1 MTNVT
6 VHTSD
11 DEKKITSKL
20 SIPPDTIKRTL
31 SGRTLLNYEMKKFD
45 RETVWESCCLR
56 TDARMCRYITKSIFA
71 FSILA
76 FCATGLLTTR
86 DPCSPL
92 LTFYSSTISLI
103 AGSYLEQQ
111 SSSSSSNRD
120 DNKK

>member
-1 MTNVT
+1 MANVT
-6 VHTSD
+6 IHTPD
-11 DEKKITSKL
+11 EEKKLSKL
-20 SIPPDTIKRTL
+20 QPPKGIKRSL
-31 SGRTLLNYEMKKFD
+31 SGRTLMAYKISERDK
-45 RETVWESCCLR
+45 VWESCCLR

-76 FCATGLLTTR
+76 FCATGLLTTD

-111 SSSSSSNRD
+111 SSSSSSPSSGKDHDR
-120 DNKK
+120 K